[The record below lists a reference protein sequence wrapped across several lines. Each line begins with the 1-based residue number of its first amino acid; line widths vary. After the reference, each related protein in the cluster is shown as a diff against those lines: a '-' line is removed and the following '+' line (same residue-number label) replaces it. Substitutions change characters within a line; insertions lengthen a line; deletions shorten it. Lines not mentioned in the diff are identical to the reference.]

1 MRPQLI
7 VQAKEEVKK
16 LIEKAQSNDLEAQP
30 GRTIMESFE
39 NQVHAGGSP
48 GGRNMPILAT
58 MNFSACILPCLSFS
72 TESPALSSCHLLGC
86 RSTRC

>member
-1 MRPQLI
+1 

-39 NQVHAGGSP
+39 NQVP
-48 GGRNMPILAT
+48 VQLA
-58 MNFSACILPCLSFS
+58 AA
-72 TESPALSSCHLLGC
+72 SPAPSY
-86 RSTRC
+86 